1 MTANTFLFGN
11 EGNKKDM
18 ELLQN
23 KLFDHINKYL
33 HVQKKYPGRRY
44 LASYI
49 GVNEN
54 EIKKMLDNLVKENK
68 LAKKDDS
75 YYIPGLETYEAL
87 QKESTKKFDKREEKP
102 VIFIDD
108 KIKEKIIDR
117 PGLEDEKLPELTK
130 EAEAVLNG
138 KIEEKQVI
146 IKADE
151 IKEKPFV
158 IMQEPGKIEMQQ
170 KEIPILPLEE
180 TLQQKILNAADK
192 IAKDI
197 NSIDLPF
204 LKTKKVKT
212 QKKPVTFAGV
222 RISQLFVIKVILVL
236 MLITSV
242 MIEMSYN
249 IENFV
254 LMMGPVKGTLTGT
267 ALVIYDCI
275 AISLI
280 IYVLKMKIFYKGD
293 KIFKVLKTIITKG
306 FITALLICLFLGV
319 FYILQVNIMQ
329 GLFDKFQD
337 QLFAKKT
344 QVENKSLI
352 LLNRYEK
359 EEKELEAELSIR
371 ITNRDKLQAVLQT
384 IEDIDSKEYKN
395 TNYRLAVANNDIDK
409 HRVYLQKRRSEI
421 DTIYKENNTVVLQEK
436 LNFFDLVSINVFKNA
451 VKSNWL
457 QIVQVFF
464 PALIFNLISSAAMG
478 LILFLKE

>member
-1 MTANTFLFGN
+1 
-11 EGNKKDM
+11 
-18 ELLQN
+18 
-23 KLFDHINKYL
+23 
-33 HVQKKYPGRRY
+33 
-44 LASYI
+44 
-49 GVNEN
+49 
-54 EIKKMLDNLVKENK
+54 MLDNLVKENK

-87 QKESTKKFDKREEKP
+87 QKENIKKTEDDLFLKAVQKTEKTLDVGEEKP
-102 VIFIDD
+102 ILFIDE
-108 KIKEKIIDR
+108 IEKNPLLFPENVKDR
-117 PGLEDEKLPELTK
+117 PGLEDEKLPEEQTSNDI
-130 EAEAVLNG
+130 LN
-138 KIEEKQVI
+138 KIKV
-146 IKADE
+146 DE
-151 IKEKPFV
+151 LPSIVMKPDCVENIAIF
-158 IMQEPGKIEMQQ
+158 PQ
-170 KEIPILPLEE
+170 KE
-180 TLQQKILNAADK
+180 
-192 IAKDI
+192 
-197 NSIDLPF
+197 S
-204 LKTKKVKT
+204 LKKNKQ

-242 MIEMSYN
+242 LIEMSYN

-254 LMMGPVKGTLTGT
+254 LMMGPVKGTLTGI

-306 FITALLICLFLGV
+306 FITALLTCLFLGV

-359 EEKELEAELSIR
+359 EEKELEAELLIR
-371 ITNRDKLQAVLQT
+371 ITNRDKLQAALQT
-384 IEDIDSKEYKN
+384 IEDIDSREYKN

-409 HRVYLQKRRSEI
+409 RRNYLQKKRSEI

-436 LNFFDLVSINVFKNA
+436 LNFFDLVSINVFKNV